1 MNLYTKL
8 VANVLF
14 PLHEN
19 IKKHNSISVCQ
30 QLEKSQWHSREQLA
44 QAQNDKFLVFIKD
57 VVLNVPYYQQL
68 FSKSSLRLDDIQSVN
83 DLTLIP
89 LLTKREI
96 KQNFADFCH
105 VDSTN
110 LSTGNT
116 GGSSGSPLIFLFGK
130 DRTSHDVGAKLR
142 ATRWWDVDIGDK
154 EVVAWGSPIEL
165 GKQDRIKMVR
175 DVLLRTTLIP
185 AFNLNEDNLQAFL
198 EKIRTIKP
206 KMLFGYPSV
215 FDLLAKHALK
225 HEVQMDNLGIKVA
238 FVTSE
243 RLYDYQRENI
253 EKVFGCPV
261 ANGYGGRD
269 SGFIAHQCPSGSMHI
284 SSEDI
289 IVELINREGQPV
301 ADGEL
306 GEIVITHLASKD
318 FPFIRYRTGDIASFQ
333 PEPCKCGRGLPV
345 LKEIQGRDTDFIV
358 ARDGTIMHGLA
369 LIYVIR
375 EHDFVED
382 FKIIQQSLSLTQV
395 LIVANISIAPEQIS
409 TIREGIKQRLGEDV
423 EVDIEQ
429 VEAIPAEKS
438 GKFRYVISHVKVE
451 V

>member
-1 MNLYTKL
+1 MGLYTKF
-8 VANVLF
+8 VANILF
-14 PLHEN
+14 PLQEH
-19 IKKHNSISVCQ
+19 IKQHKSLSVCQ
-30 QLEKSQWHSREQLA
+30 QLEHSQWFEPQRLQEIQNKKLA
-44 QAQNDKFLVFIKD
+44 VFLAD
-57 VVLNVPYYQQL
+57 VIQNVPYYQRL
-68 FSKSSLRLDDIQSVN
+68 FHQNGIKLADIKSAE
-83 DLTLIP
+83 DLPLIP
-89 LLTKREI
+89 LLSKNEI
-96 KQNFADFCH
+96 KQHFDDFRH
-105 VDSTN
+105 QSAGH

-116 GGSSGSPLIFLFGK
+116 GGSSGSPLVFLFGK

-142 ATRWWDVDIGDK
+142 ATRWWGVDIGDK

-165 GKQDRIKMVR
+165 GNQDRIKMVR
-175 DVLLRTTLIP
+175 DALLRTTLIP
-185 AFNLNEDNLQAFL
+185 AFNLTEENLDAFL
-198 EKIRTIKP
+198 AQIKSIKP

-225 HEVQMDNLGIKVA
+225 QHIKMDDLGIKVA

-243 RLYDYQRENI
+243 RLYEYQRETI
-253 EKVFGCPV
+253 ENVFGCPV

-269 SGFIAHQCPSGSMHI
+269 SGFIAHQCPAGAMHI

-289 IVELINREGQPV
+289 IVELINRDGLPV
-301 ADGEL
+301 AQGEL
-306 GEIVITHLASKD
+306 GEIVITHLATRD

-333 PEPCKCGRGLPV
+333 TEPCKCGRGLPI

-358 ARDGTIMHGLA
+358 AQNGTIMHGLA

-382 FKIIQQSLSLTQV
+382 FKIIQQSTTLTKI
-395 LIVANISIAPEQIS
+395 LIVASITLTSEDEAP
-409 TIREGIKQRLGEDV
+409 IRDGIQQRLGKEV
-423 EVDIEQ
+423 QVDIEQ
-429 VEAIPAEKS
+429 VSVIPAEKS